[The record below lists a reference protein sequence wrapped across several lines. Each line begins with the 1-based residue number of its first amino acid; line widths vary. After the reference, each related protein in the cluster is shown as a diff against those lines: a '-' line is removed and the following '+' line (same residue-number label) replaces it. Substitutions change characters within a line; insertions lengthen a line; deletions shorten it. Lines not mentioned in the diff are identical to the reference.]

1 MASRLRC
8 GSKRQIEWW
17 SAPNAAVQVLDL
29 VRAKVSDSAPKAG
42 ESGTLNVG

>member
-1 MASRLRC
+1 MRIEA
-8 GSKRQIEWW
+8 RQIEWW